1 LGSSYSYEPKNR
13 GFDEVFV
20 RGGFVMSQLGYF
32 YGNDHIDATYI
43 HNGKF
48 VHLKSF
54 SQEMI
59 NKAEQL
65 KQNFAK
71 RHFHPVLSIYP
82 RTNLWEIEL

>member
-1 LGSSYSYEPKNR
+1 LGSSYPYEPKNR

-20 RGGFVMSQLGYF
+20 YGVADMSHLGDF
-32 YGNDHIDATYI
+32 YGNDHIDATYM

-48 VHLKSF
+48 VHLKGF
-54 SQEMI
+54 SQEML

-71 RHFHPVLSIYP
+71 RHFHPALSIYP